1 MKIKIKLDKV
11 YQKKENREIRI
22 FKKSQKQD
30 LSK

>member
-30 LSK
+30 

>member
-11 YQKKENREIRI
+11 YQKKENREIKI

-30 LSK
+30 